1 MKCLFGVGKTTNGDD
16 VYNLGFDMF
25 LPRHKS
31 AFGQSQKQEKEKE
44 YIYHLFHLTPSSSS
58 FVSKWQDIKF
68 LLLFIA
74 FYLIYCFV
82 VFAHCHLSV
91 RLKIMRKVL

>member
-1 MKCLFGVGKTTNGDD
+1 MKCSFSVGKTTNGDD

-25 LPRHKS
+25 LGRHKS

-44 YIYHLFHLTPSSSS
+44 YIYHLFHLTPSSS